1 MVEEAIAMATRVLV
15 SSGVVLLSIVLSV
28 PAAAGEWTGSSRE
41 PLSQV
46 RAGQPDSGAVTA
58 AQGELPGLIRRAMQ
72 RTGVPGVAVAVVH
85 RDRLTYK
92 RGFGVRS
99 TTTKKRV
106 RPKTVFQIASL
117 SKPVGA
123 SAVAAAVGDGDVRW
137 QDPVTAHLPDFQL
150 SNPAIGARATIGD
163 LYAHRSGLPG
173 GAGNDLESFGFS
185 RTDIVNRFRY
195 EPLNP
200 FRVTYEY
207 SNFGMTA
214 AGEAVARAV
223 GADWADFTKKRLLRK
238 LKMRH
243 SSFSYADF
251 RSEKNRAAL
260 HQEMN
265 GRWRPKIQRNPD
277 PQSPAGGASSTVL
290 DLARWMRTLLAQGE
304 FRDKRVI
311 ARRPLR
317 AMLSPQ
323 IYLRAPQ
330 GDPVSFKAYGYGMN
344 IETDDTGRVRW
355 AHSGAFSDGAAT
367 RAVMLPDLDLGI
379 VVLTNGWPVGLAE
392 TVADEFL
399 DLVEFGEVRGD
410 RLPDYRNKFAGLLA
424 TDHTLHGQPL
434 PERPT
439 SPRDL
444 ADYVGTYYNDY
455 VGTVRV
461 TERSGSLLLRVGPSG
476 DTVLRLR
483 HFEEDMFFHNE
494 IRMPKGAWSAVE
506 FSGVGPQGEA
516 TTIDLA
522 AIDSHLGTLTR
533 LTDS

>member
-1 MVEEAIAMATRVLV
+1 VVEEAMAVATHALI
-15 SSGVVLLSIVLSV
+15 GGGVLLLS
-28 PAAAGEWTGSSRE
+28 AAVGAPVASGEWTESSRVS
-41 PLSQV
+41 LSEV
-46 RAGQPDSGAVTA
+46 SSPGQQSVAVLTA
-58 AQGELPGLIRRAMQ
+58 QQELPGLIRRAMQ

-99 TTTKKRV
+99 TKTEKRV

-137 QDPVTAHLPDFQL
+137 QDPVAARLPDFQL
-150 SNPAIGARATIGD
+150 SNPAIGERVTIGD

-173 GAGNDLESFGFS
+173 GAGNDLESFGFPRS
-185 RTDIVNRFRY
+185 EILARLHH

-200 FRVTYEY
+200 FRITYEY

-214 AGEAVARAV
+214 AGEAVSRAA

-238 LKMRH
+238 LKMRR
-243 SSFSYADF
+243 SSFNYADF
-251 RSEKNRAAL
+251 RSHKNRAAL
-260 HQEMN
+260 HQEIN
-265 GRWRPKIQRNPD
+265 GRWRAAVKRNPD

-304 FRDKRVI
+304 FRDKQVI

-317 AMLSPQ
+317 KMLSPQ
-323 IYLRAPQ
+323 IYLQAPH
-330 GDPVSFKAYGYGMN
+330 GDPMSFKAYGYGMN
-344 IETDDTGRVRW
+344 VETDDTGRVRW

-367 RAVMLPDLDLGI
+367 RAVMVPDLDVGI
-379 VVLTNGWPVGLAE
+379 VVLSNGWPVGLAE

-410 RLPDYRNKFAGLLA
+410 RLPDYRSRFAGLLA
-424 TDHTLHGQPL
+424 ADHTLNDQPL

-444 ADYVGTYYNDY
+444 AGYVGTYYNDY

-461 TERSGSLLLRVGPSG
+461 TEKSGSLLLRVGPSG

-483 HFEEDMFFHNE
+483 HFDEDMFFHNE

-522 AIDSHLGTLTR
+522 AINSHLGNLAR
-533 LTDS
+533 VTDS